1 MQFQYLAALITLLAT
16 AQASSVCDYYGKDC
30 GAPCN
35 AEFVGATPRYCTCP
49 PSPTRVLSSPCSSCS
64 IKCHRSL
71 TIVRDVGNTQ
81 QGASLGYTLD
91 SACSLTFFSDN
102 NCQRASQNFG
112 SATKGCHDFSGTGGS
127 WQFHC

>member
-1 MQFQYLAALITLLAT
+1 MSPFPYPITLLSLLFLFH
-16 AQASSVCDYYGKDC
+16 Q
-30 GAPCN
+30 
-35 AEFVGATPRYCTCP
+35 
-49 PSPTRVLSSPCSSCS
+49 VLSISD
-64 IKCHRSL
+64 
-71 TIVRDVGNTQ
+71 IVRDVGNTQ

-102 NCQRASQNFG
+102 NCQHASQNFG